1 MDGQIKTEPA
11 ARANR
16 TQLDQIGE
24 RVNAIL
30 AEGEQGVVDAVDC
43 ILQTAADLRASDIHF
58 EPWDEAISL
67 RFRLDGLLHEAARL
81 PKSCQERLMARIKVL
96 ARMAVYHKHMPQDG
110 RIDPDRSK
118 CGCAFRVAAFPTIY
132 GEKVSLRLLGEQDRP
147 LNLGELGLPQTVTD
161 TLRQLV
167 GRASGVV
174 LLTGPSSSG
183 KTTTIYALLR
193 ALMAD
198 RETPPHVVTIEDPVE
213 YRLGNVAQTQIG
225 PPTELTFATALR
237 SLLRQDPEVIVV
249 GEIRDAETA
258 HMAIQAG
265 LTGHL
270 VISTIH
276 CGTAAGVFTRLLDMG
291 IEPFLVASSLTGVL
305 AQRLVR
311 RVCEACAEPYQPDS
325 HLLTALGLSS
335 GDGYRRGRGCPACQG
350 IGYKGRTALGEL
362 LLVDDALSEAVLAW
376 KRTRVLHGIAMDS
389 GMHPL
394 VRDGLDKARAGVT
407 ALEEIARVLPPE
419 VKHPKREEARENGRY
434 E

>member
-1 MDGQIKTEPA
+1 MDGQVKTE
-11 ARANR
+11 
-16 TQLDQIGE
+16 LDHIGE

-30 AEGEQGVVDAVDC
+30 AQGEQGVVDAVDH
-43 ILQTAADLRASDIHF
+43 ILQTAAELRASDIHL

-67 RFRLDGLLHEAARL
+67 RYRVDGLLHEAARL

-96 ARMAVYHKHMPQDG
+96 ARMAVYHKYAPQDG

-147 LNLGELGLPQTVTD
+147 LNLDELGLSQAVTD
-161 TLRQLV
+161 TLRQLA

-291 IEPFLVASSLTGVL
+291 IEPFLVASALTGVL

-311 RVCEACAEPYQPDS
+311 RVCPECAEPYHPAP
-325 HLLTALGLSS
+325 HLLSAFSLS
-335 GDGYRRGRGCPACQG
+335 GEGAYRRGRGCPACRG

-362 LLVDDALSEAVLAW
+362 LLVDDALSDAVLAW
-376 KRTRVLHGIAMDS
+376 KRTRTLHEIAVDS

-394 VRDGLDKARAGVT
+394 IRDGLDKARAGVT
-407 ALEEIARVLPPE
+407 TVEEIARVLPPA
-419 VKHPKREEARENGRY
+419 VKHTEREEERDNGRHN
-434 E
+434 ENA